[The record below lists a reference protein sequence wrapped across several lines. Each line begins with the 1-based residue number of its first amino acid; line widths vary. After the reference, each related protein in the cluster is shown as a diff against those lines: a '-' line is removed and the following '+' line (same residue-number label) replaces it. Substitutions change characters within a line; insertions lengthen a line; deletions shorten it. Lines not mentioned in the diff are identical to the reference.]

1 MAKKEF
7 IKITP
12 ESLNMTMVLNYAC
25 ITEMNGFYSSEVFFT
40 DGFKGDTSYLFQ
52 ALGNLGSYVREKDFG
67 SDINFCCLSNALL
80 SDFNSGTRSVFLD
93 VLENAFNQNNSPY
106 RKMKLI
112 SEEELIWYLENR
124 SSTTEDDQL
133 KQLILKYKNSK
144 KQTVQPQL
152 F

>member
-1 MAKKEF
+1 M
-7 IKITP
+7 
-12 ESLNMTMVLNYAC
+12 
-25 ITEMNGFYSSEVFFT
+25 
-40 DGFKGDTSYLFQ
+40 
-52 ALGNLGSYVREKDFG
+52 
-67 SDINFCCLSNALL
+67 SNALI

-133 KQLILKYKNSK
+133 KQLILKYKNEADYIK
-144 KQTVQPQL
+144 KSTQKIIKNL
-152 F
+152 